1 MTHVRRARRQTHR
14 GRRSSRRWPS
24 RQWPSRQWPSRRWP
38 SQDWLGQLVGWL
50 AFAVVL
56 ASAACSSV
64 VGQVRLPPKAAPAA
78 TPAAT
83 VSRSPT
89 PRQLVLVAFAG
100 YTAALHAADLS
111 GNAAQARQLLRPY
124 LAAARIPGV
133 VQTERAIWARD
144 ERFFGQD
151 VLHVLSVRVDGRH
164 AFVHDCD
171 NTSAMGLEG
180 ATTGLPVPGS
190 AGIPHDNVVTRL
202 DLVHGH
208 WLVEFQLI
216 EDVPCAA

>member
-1 MTHVRRARRQTHR
+1 MTHVRRARRQTDR
-14 GRRSSRRWPS
+14 GRR
-24 RQWPSRQWPSRRWP
+24 PSRQWPSRRWS
-38 SQDWLGQLVGWL
+38 SQDWLRQMVGCL
-50 AFAVVL
+50 AFAVVF

-64 VGQVRLPPKAAPAA
+64 VGQVRLPPKAAEA

-83 VSRSPT
+83 VRRSPT
-89 PRQLVLVAFAG
+89 PRQRVLVAVAG

-111 GNAAQARQLLRPY
+111 GNAARARQLLRPY

-133 VQTERAIWARD
+133 VQTERAIWAKD
-144 ERFFGQD
+144 ERFYGQD

-171 NTSAMGLEG
+171 NTSAMGLES

-202 DLVHGH
+202 GLVHGH